1 MKIKGNKNEGLRF
14 ARSAWLPKKE
24 KAHDREAE
32 GFDYLKGANSKVMD
46 LEITGTAK
54 QPSGFLTTVSEFF

>member
-1 MKIKGNKNEGLRF
+1 MVAE
-14 ARSAWLPKKE
+14 KE

-32 GFDYLKGANSKVMD
+32 GLITLKEQTSKVMD

>member
-1 MKIKGNKNEGLRF
+1 MKIKGNKNEGLR
-14 ARSAWLPKKE
+14 ATRSAWLPKK
-24 KAHDREAE
+24 KKPTTARPRALIT
-32 GFDYLKGANSKVMD
+32 LKEQTSKVME